1 MYEFLSGRL
10 VARRPDRAVVEA
22 GGIGYRL
29 LIPLSTFERLP
40 PKEGAAVKLF
50 LHHHLREDR
59 EALYGF
65 ATEEEREFFEL
76 LNSVSGVG
84 PALALSVLSALPFD
98 AFRSAVLAG
107 DAAAVTR
114 VKGVGK
120 KVAARL
126 LLELAE
132 PLRKMGPPPRGGRPP
147 PRGRGRRPG
156 GRGGRR
162 GGGRGGGAALGFARR
177 EAASRAVDA
186 ARALGPGADAGE
198 VVREVLRRAR

>member
-10 VARRPDRAVVEA
+10 VSRRPDRAVVEA

-65 ATEEEREFFEL
+65 GTEEEREFFEL
-76 LNSVSGVG
+76 LTGVTGVG
-84 PALALSVLSALPFD
+84 PALGLSILSTMPFE

-132 PLRKMGPPPRGGRPP
+132 PLKKMGPPASSPAAPATGAAADAALAL
-147 PRGRGRRPG
+147 
-156 GRGGRR
+156 
-162 GGGRGGGAALGFARR
+162 AALGYDRR
-177 EAASRAVDA
+177 EAENRAVEA
-186 ARALGPGADAGE
+186 ARDLGPGADAGE
-198 VVREVLRRAR
+198 VVREILRRAR

>member
-126 LLELAE
+126 LLELAV
-132 PLRKMGPPPRGGRPP
+132 PLRKMGPPPSSSPSATGAAAGAALAL
-147 PRGRGRRPG
+147 
-156 GRGGRR
+156 
-162 GGGRGGGAALGFARR
+162 AALGFDRR
-177 EAASRAVDA
+177 EAESRAVDA
-186 ARALGPGADAGE
+186 ARDLGPGADAGE